1 MPGASVVTSHLSIVM
16 NRVTGNYACPLQQEY
31 SMQTIHAIYENGL
44 FRPTDTVELPDP
56 CEVELNIQSRH
67 PTAIRQTTLARLAEI
82 GRSFP
87 ANPALPED
95 LAAQHDHYLYGLPK
109 QP

>member
-1 MPGASVVTSHLSIVM
+1 MPGAGVVTSHISIVM

-56 CEVELNIQSRH
+56 CEVELN
-67 PTAIRQTTLARLAEI
+67 
-82 GRSFP
+82 
-87 ANPALPED
+87 N
-95 LAAQHDHYLYGLPK
+95 K
-109 QP
+109 QPRSELRGI